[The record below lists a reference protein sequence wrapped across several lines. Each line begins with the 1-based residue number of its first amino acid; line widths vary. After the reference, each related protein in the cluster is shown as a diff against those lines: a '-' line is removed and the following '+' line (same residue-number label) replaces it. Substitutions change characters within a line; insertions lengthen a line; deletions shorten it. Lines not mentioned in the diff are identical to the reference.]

1 MLTQC
6 KFLSQKQLN
15 YSLDNTLIL
24 SGIFLCQNKK
34 NQKQPRSKKEQIQNC
49 LQCCKCISFNCQIL
63 DLKRISK
70 NKAAIGDCKNS
81 KHTKRD
87 TILVLLVQS

>member
-24 SGIFLCQNKK
+24 SGDSFSVKTNKQKK
-34 NQKQPRSKKEQIQNC
+34 NEE
-49 LQCCKCISFNCQIL
+49 
-63 DLKRISK
+63 
-70 NKAAIGDCKNS
+70 
-81 KHTKRD
+81 
-87 TILVLLVQS
+87 